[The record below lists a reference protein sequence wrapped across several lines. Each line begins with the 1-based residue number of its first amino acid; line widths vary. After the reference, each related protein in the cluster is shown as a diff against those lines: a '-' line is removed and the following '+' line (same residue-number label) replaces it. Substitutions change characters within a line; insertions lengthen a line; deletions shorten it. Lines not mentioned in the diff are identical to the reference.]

1 MYRPNILLIMSSRQS
16 RLKKTNKKNDCE
28 GLVNLFPTLNKKII
42 QNSIDTARMMNDN
55 DNLIGK
61 IETFNRTIEVVQRYY
76 TSFIENFKASSH
88 F

>member
-1 MYRPNILLIMSSRQS
+1 MSLRKS
-16 RLKKTNKKNDCE
+16 RLKKTNKKNDCDW
-28 GLVNLFPTLNKKII
+28 LVNLFPRLNKKII
-42 QNSIDTARMMNDN
+42 QNSIDTVRVMNDN

-76 TSFIENFKASSH
+76 TSFIENFIGSSH